1 MKKINQIDIKWGC
14 LVLIRNQND
23 RLKKINL
30 IPFAYIEL
38 FNSSFEATWHEQRQ
52 CRIQSMKMN
61 KEHIARGLG
70 FSNKVDLAKVGDK
83 SLPIS

>member
-1 MKKINQIDIKWGC
+1 M
-14 LVLIRNQND
+14 LIRNQND

-38 FNSSFEATWHEQRQ
+38 FNSSFEDTWQQRQ
-52 CRIQSMKMN
+52 CRIQSMKMK